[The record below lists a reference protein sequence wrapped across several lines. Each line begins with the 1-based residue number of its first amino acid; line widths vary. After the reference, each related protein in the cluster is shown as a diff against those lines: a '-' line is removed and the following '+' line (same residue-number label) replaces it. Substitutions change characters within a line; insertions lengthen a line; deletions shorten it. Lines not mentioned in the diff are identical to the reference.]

1 MPKYQATAYIRLSY
15 TDDRSSESDSVT
27 NQRKLIENFIER
39 NPDIQIVS
47 EKIDDGYSGIIFDRP
62 AFKEMMQD
70 ITDGKINCV
79 IVKDLSRLGREYI
92 ETGRYLRRV
101 FPTYGVRFIAITDN
115 IDTAHE
121 GSGDDLTVSVKNIMN
136 EAYCRDISIKTRTS
150 LDIKRR
156 NGDFVGAFP
165 VYGYM
170 KSEENK
176 NLLVPDPYASRVVQ
190 DIFRMRLDGTSA
202 LRIATVLNEMGILSP
217 LAYKKNNGFPYAK
230 HGYADKED
238 CKWSATTIIRI
249 LQDETY
255 IGTLVQGKQGTPH
268 YKIKQ
273 MEQRPSSE
281 WIRVPDAHEPLIAK
295 QDFELVQRIRRLDT
309 RTSPKQDTVYL
320 FSGVLICGCCGSRMT
335 RKTNRV
341 KGKEYHYYYCPTG
354 KKHGCA
360 NPVMLKE
367 SDLVEC
373 VKDSLKG
380 YIDTLVQGK
389 QGTPHYKIKQMEQR
403 PSSEWIRVPDAHE
416 PLIAKQDFE
425 LVQRIRRLDTRTSPK
440 QDTVYLFSGVLIC
453 GCCGSR
459 MTRKTNRVKGKEYH
473 YYYCPTGK
481 KHGCTNPVML
491 KESDLVECVKDSLKG
506 YIDNVS
512 CLQAILDGIDQSSI
526 NQALANEYASHIA
539 ANEQQVEQALEF
551 KARLYESLI
560 TGTISKE
567 EYTDYKA
574 KYTRIAE
581 NAKESIRVLKEKLAD
596 VLENRSERNRWI
608 SHFTQFSTMETLDR
622 KAVVHMIQSIKVI
635 GKKELEITFTYQDEY
650 QKAIQLIQL
659 AEQTSQRKV
668 G

>member
-176 NLLVPDPYASRVVQ
+176 NLLVPDPYASRVVR

-380 YIDTLVQGK
+380 YID
-389 QGTPHYKIKQMEQR
+389 
-403 PSSEWIRVPDAHE
+403 
-416 PLIAKQDFE
+416 
-425 LVQRIRRLDTRTSPK
+425 
-440 QDTVYLFSGVLIC
+440 
-453 GCCGSR
+453 
-459 MTRKTNRVKGKEYH
+459 
-473 YYYCPTGK
+473 
-481 KHGCTNPVML
+481 
-491 KESDLVECVKDSLKG
+491 
-506 YIDNVS
+506 NVS
-512 CLQAILDGIDQSSI
+512 CLQAIRGQPCVQFLLIVFLDVLWVLFQVLKRELFVLEIWDDAAFDGCAVGSIRCDFHAVLHHIQPFQQKIRKQNRGFIRAGIDLRHDVFFDPFQIDRILKSR
-526 NQALANEYASHIA
+526 NDDLMVH
-539 ANEQQVEQALEF
+539 QQ
-551 KARLYESLI
+551 LI
-560 TGTISKE
+560 CC
-567 EYTDYKA
+567 
-574 KYTRIAE
+574 RF
-581 NAKESIRVLKEKLAD
+581 VLLTLMA
-596 VLENRSERNRWI
+596 V
-608 SHFTQFSTMETLDR
+608 ETLQVSGR
-622 KAVVHMIQSIKVI
+622 H
-635 GKKELEITFTYQDEY
+635 L
-650 QKAIQLIQL
+650 
-659 AEQTSQRKV
+659 
-668 G
+668 